1 MSGKPLAGKHGN
13 DKSGCHGKDQG
24 ILQNLA
30 DSARKLQEHRLLH
43 KSDQVPLISFKRGIV
58 VVHPHPVHAGVN
70 LPAGPVRVQQGIYGI
85 FLVLK
90 LHLKLAVLPC
100 QLSLEGAVSNRCLL
114 LVLLRPVSDDIT
126 VGIPCLKFR
135 GGQEPV
141 QIAYG
146 YLHAEDSQHSAVL
159 SEQGNGIG
167 NHILI
172 SFVHL
177 KRRTPV
183 SQPFGPTV
191 FHCRAPGLLE
201 KIAVFLIYLQPEVPV
216 GRGGY
221 FHFFGYV
228 PRADEHIQIFIL
240 AAVAV
245 RIIIPE
251 VQGGQGAVCLPFV
264 RQY

>member
-90 LHLKLAVLPC
+90 LHLKLAVLPG

-114 LVLLRPVSDDIT
+114 LVLL
-126 VGIPCLKFR
+126 
-135 GGQEPV
+135 
-141 QIAYG
+141 
-146 YLHAEDSQHSAVL
+146 
-159 SEQGNGIG
+159 
-167 NHILI
+167 
-172 SFVHL
+172 
-177 KRRTPV
+177 
-183 SQPFGPTV
+183 
-191 FHCRAPGLLE
+191 
-201 KIAVFLIYLQPEVPV
+201 
-216 GRGGY
+216 
-221 FHFFGYV
+221 
-228 PRADEHIQIFIL
+228 
-240 AAVAV
+240 
-245 RIIIPE
+245 
-251 VQGGQGAVCLPFV
+251 
-264 RQY
+264 